1 MGVSVLTHFCTTT
14 FINNSTGR
22 WGNGCGC
29 CRGHVEGEGFFFL
42 SFLLSLVSFFVYF
55 YFIQTET
62 FWEIETITKRIL
74 SQLFERRLF
83 QDHEEG
89 DMR

>member
-1 MGVSVLTHFCTTT
+1 MGGTVVV
-14 FINNSTGR
+14 
-22 WGNGCGC
+22 
-29 CRGHVEGEGFFFL
+29 VEDMLKGSIL
-42 SFLLSLVSFFVYF
+42 SFLLSFFPSFHFFVFF

-62 FWEIETITKRIL
+62 FWEIETITKRIV
-74 SQLFERRLF
+74 SQFFERRLF

>member
-14 FINNSTGR
+14 FINNSAGR

-29 CRGHVEGEGFFFL
+29 RGHVEGERSFFP
-42 SFLLSLVSFFVYF
+42 SFPSFHFFVYF

-62 FWEIETITKRIL
+62 FWEIETITKRIV
-74 SQLFERRLF
+74 SQPFERRLF

-89 DMR
+89 DML